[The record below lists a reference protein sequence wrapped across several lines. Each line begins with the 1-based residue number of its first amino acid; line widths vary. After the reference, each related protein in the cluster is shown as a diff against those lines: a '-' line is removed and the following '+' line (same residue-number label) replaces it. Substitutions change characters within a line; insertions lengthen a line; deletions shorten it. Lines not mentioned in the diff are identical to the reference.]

1 MKNEQTEPELSKL
14 ICDYLNHY
22 GKKTMQSLL
31 HSPKSKYRMAAIIHD
46 KLGWDNF
53 LEGRIAAV
61 WVDHRVDNIRDRK
74 LKHGGS
80 KWGRG
85 LMSKLLQI
93 THQQWMYRNATV
105 HLKIKDGCTV
115 VQHQQALDNI
125 ERCLDTDPEELLQE
139 HSHLLFT
146 NFKNLAT
153 GPIKDKRQWVAE
165 FEAARSAAHHAGKGL
180 KVALRTRYSR
190 RKFPQLQRVEESV
203 QVDKEGSLR
212 WRRWKRI

>member
-1 MKNEQTEPELSKL
+1 MKNEQTKPKLSKL
-14 ICDYLNHY
+14 ICKYLNHH

-31 HSPKSKYRMAAIIHD
+31 HSPKSQDKMAAMIHN

-53 LEGRIAAV
+53 FEGQIAAI
-61 WVDHRVDNIRDRK
+61 WVEHRVDNICNRK
-74 LKHGGS
+74 LKHGGG
-80 KWGRG
+80 KWARG
-85 LMSKLLQI
+85 LISKLLQI

-125 ERCLDTDPEELLQE
+125 ERCLDTDPEEMLRE

-153 GPIKDKRQWVAE
+153 GPIKDKQQWLAE
-165 FEAARSAAHHAGKGL
+165 FKAARSAAHHVEKGS
-180 KVALRTRYSR
+180 KVALRMRYS
-190 RKFPQLQRVEESV
+190 
-203 QVDKEGSLR
+203 
-212 WRRWKRI
+212 